1 VLCRCGMMHGI
12 FQAAC
17 RCHYFTRFWLSKP
30 PREARSADLHFMI
43 YLQTCKCW
51 LTKRLGLQEYDRD
64 LLETR
69 QTNRQPNTPPA
80 VQTRVP
86 RRWIIVSKKYTW
98 CSDRVTLSGLQDA
111 RIRKLRV
118 KLKAMMEKATKSAK
132 WPQHNLAFSQ
142 LIHPTRGESRT
153 AQRLY
158 SFMPVFG
165 TAVLAWQSLT
175 Q

>member
-1 VLCRCGMMHGI
+1 
-12 FQAAC
+12 
-17 RCHYFTRFWLSKP
+17 
-30 PREARSADLHFMI
+30 MI

-111 RIRKLRV
+111 RIRKLTSQAESDDGESYGECKMTTAQSCLQSTDSSDEGWV
-118 KLKAMMEKATKSAK
+118 TDSPTSIFIYACFWNCSFGLTKSDSIK
-132 WPQHNLAFSQ
+132 SCK
-142 LIHPTRGESRT
+142 TVSRVCLRYT
-153 AQRLY
+153 LHFNIVRKEL
-158 SFMPVFG
+158 G
-165 TAVLAWQSLT
+165 L
-175 Q
+175 